1 MCSIHIAQF
10 IFHLPVHWISQI
22 AIESSCLD
30 VRDLCFVRMEACF
43 LFAYPLAFWDEEGW
57 GGERCWYS
65 TDFPE
70 GYPWGDCQRV
80 LPGWGKNSSRKY
92 SWHREMLLNFM
103 PYDSPC
109 DEEQASKLSTVVF
122 TDKVFRLDISFIIII
137 IIRTETA
144 SENKRL
150 YNRGRKWL
158 LKISQIHDSG
168 NYRVMWLRRD
178 ATEGKCLFIINGIGK
193 TVRKKYWQRH

>member
-1 MCSIHIAQF
+1 
-10 IFHLPVHWISQI
+10 
-22 AIESSCLD
+22 
-30 VRDLCFVRMEACF
+30 
-43 LFAYPLAFWDEEGW
+43 
-57 GGERCWYS
+57 
-65 TDFPE
+65 
-70 GYPWGDCQRV
+70 
-80 LPGWGKNSSRKY
+80 
-92 SWHREMLLNFM
+92 MLLNFM

-122 TDKVFRLDISFIIII
+122 TDKIFRLDISFIIIIIIFII

-168 NYRVMWLRRD
+168 NYRVM
-178 ATEGKCLFIINGIGK
+178 
-193 TVRKKYWQRH
+193 

>member
-1 MCSIHIAQF
+1 MQHSHSTIYLSSSSALDFPDCHR
-10 IFHLPVHWISQI
+10 IFLFRCERPLFCKNGSMLFVCL
-22 AIESSCLD
+22 SSCLL
-30 VRDLCFVRMEACF
+30 R
-43 LFAYPLAFWDEEGW
+43 W
-57 GGERCWYS
+57 GRLGRGEHCWYS

-122 TDKVFRLDISFIIII
+122 TDKIFRLDISFIII

-178 ATEGKCLFIINGIGK
+178 AMEGKCLFIINGIGK